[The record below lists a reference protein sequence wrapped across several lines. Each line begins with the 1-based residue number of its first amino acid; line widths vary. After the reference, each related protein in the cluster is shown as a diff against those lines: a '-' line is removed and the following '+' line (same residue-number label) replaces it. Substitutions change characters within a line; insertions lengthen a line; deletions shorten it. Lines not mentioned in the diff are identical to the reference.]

1 MATENEFIVLG
12 TIQIDTKAAEAR
24 LKEIKKRIAEL
35 TEEFGSS
42 PEVLQKVLEP
52 LNEEYE
58 ELSSQLKNIKD
69 ASEEANQSFKSQT
82 KGLNDLKDVTD
93 FAGQATKNL
102 GLDETAL
109 GSAVSETTG
118 FIGKSIIFIKNAA
131 KALDVLKGSNDKATA
146 STNKFSAAL
155 TALIKHPILILL
167 SGIAATAAI
176 VYKRFSEFTKGNFD
190 KRLGVIERSTELLN
204 EKLSNQITIL
214 NALGARQSTITK
226 SQISN
231 LEDLNKHLET
241 TRKYYQEMWGELD
254 SDNNLGYMA
263 NEYLKG
269 NKKLIEDLSDEEQE
283 LVKRFAEAGEEIRK
297 NNQQLEVMQGV
308 MLKISSLNDEYEL
321 SERKINIDLTKQ
333 LNIINRRQKSY
344 ENTITK
350 AKTLG
355 RYTEDVYKAEQNA
368 FNNEQQSYD
377 IRIKFNNDL
386 ISAEQKRLDG
396 YLKLKAEIMSTDAT
410 SEKDIKDIN
419 LQLSAVDDNISQI
432 KDNIT
437 LINEENKNL
446 QAEKYAASEKR
457 RLDYIATRLED
468 IRKINEMNL
477 DYSERQLRLS
487 NQISFGG
494 PEGVAGKFP
503 IEEYF
508 KRLEDVYKEIDIVF
522 KDFSSEIEKNADY
535 AGQKAGS
542 VIEKLRSA
550 ISAVNQELSGKDSS
564 DPSYNSLVS
573 RLDSLV
579 QAYQNYMQVSS
590 QILSVIDSSLNEVFN
605 ITKER
610 VSGALG
616 VFGAITPTDGQK
628 QSKIINTWIS
638 QVNSLEAG
646 YSQILN
652 VITAYNNG
660 LSETDEE
667 FKKMT
672 ESWEEWQIA
681 AYNQF
686 KNLNTEGIATI
697 NNIVK
702 SLSDTSTEWEL
713 EGKRIIAENMNM
725 QASYMQEYS
734 NLGNY
739 TIQEMKNMELEAIES
754 EKDYYD
760 TLLQENGEYYNKLIQ
775 AGLNQSQAE
784 EILGQKRIQVEQEV
798 LDKKAKLN
806 EAYNQMTLNA
816 VASTAGDLNSIAE
829 SLFEDNKAVR
839 GATLIASTIADAA
852 ATYGSVFAQAA
863 GGVAAKTVQAG
874 IASAAVLARGYAAY
888 NKLQSVNK
896 NSSSEAIGTGQSV
909 NTFSAEGIESSS
921 VARTLIS
928 SRYQNYDSQQRPVLV
943 LEDLEYKQKIKSNGQ
958 KLEIV

>member
-1 MATENEFIVLG
+1 MEDNNFVVLG
-12 TIQIDTKAAEAR
+12 TIEIDTKAAEAR

-35 TEEFGSS
+35 TDEFGSS

-69 ASEEANQSFKSQT
+69 ASEEANESFKSQA

-118 FIGKSIIFIKNAA
+118 FIGKSIVFIKNAA
-131 KALDVLKGSNDKATA
+131 KALDVLKGSTDKATA
-146 STNKFSAAL
+146 SSNKLSAAL
-155 TALIKHPILILL
+155 TSLLKHPVLILL
-167 SGIAATAAI
+167 AGIAATTAI

-190 KRLGVIERSTELLN
+190 KRLGVIDRATELLN

-214 NALGARQSTITK
+214 TALGAKQSTITQA
-226 SQISN
+226 QISN
-231 LEDLNKHLET
+231 LQELNKRLET
-241 TRKYYQEMWGELD
+241 TRKYYQEMWDDLD
-254 SDNNLGYMA
+254 TGNNLGYMA

-297 NNQQLEVMQGV
+297 NNQQLEVMEGI
-308 MLKISSLNDEYEL
+308 MLKISKMNDEYAL

-350 AKTLG
+350 AKTLS
-355 RYTEDVYKAEQNA
+355 RYSEDVYKAEQNA
-368 FNNEQQSYD
+368 FNNEQKSYD

-410 SEKDIKDIN
+410 SEKDIKEIN
-419 LQLSAVDDNISQI
+419 VQLSAVDDNISQI
-432 KDNIT
+432 KDNIA

-446 QAEKYAASEKR
+446 QAEKYAAAEKR
-457 RLDYIATRLED
+457 RLEYIATRLED

-477 DYSERQLRLS
+477 DYSERQLKLS

-550 ISAVNQELSGKDSS
+550 IAAVNQELSGKDSS

-590 QILSVIDSSLNEVFN
+590 QILNVIDSSLNEVFN
-605 ITKER
+605 MTKER

-616 VFGAITPTDGQK
+616 VFGAITPTEGQK
-628 QSKIINTWIS
+628 QTEIINTWID
-638 QVNSLEAG
+638 QINSLEAG
-646 YSQILN
+646 YSQILTA
-652 VITAYNNG
+652 ITAYNNG

-667 FKKMT
+667 FKEMT
-672 ESWEEWQIA
+672 ASWEEWQLA
-681 AYNQF
+681 TYNQF

-697 NNIVK
+697 NNIVQ

-725 QASYMQEYS
+725 QANYMQQYS
-734 NLGNY
+734 SLGKY
-739 TIQEMKNMELEAIES
+739 TLSEMKSMEIAAIDA
-754 EKDYYD
+754 EKAYYD

-775 AGLNQSQAE
+775 AGLNQQQAE
-784 EILGQKRIQVEQEV
+784 EILGEKRIQVEQEV
-798 LDKKAKLN
+798 LDKKEKLN

-816 VASTAGDLNSIAE
+816 VASTASDLNSIAE

-852 ATYGSVFAQAA
+852 STYGSVFAQAP
-863 GGVAAKTVQAG
+863 GGVAAKTIQAG

-896 NSSSEAIGTGQSV
+896 NSSSEAIGTGATT

-928 SRYQNYDSQQRPVLV
+928 SRYSNVERGTQYVLV
-943 LEDLEYKQKIKSNGQ
+943 VDEVTAKQKMMNESK
-958 KLEIV
+958 KLETI